1 MRELRR
7 VANEEDGRVVV
18 HEIEVSL
25 LRTKLDREAAR
36 VAKSVRRTC
45 LASDSR
51 ETDCGTG
58 PSPDFRKQ
66 LRTTQISDV
75 VCGLEVPVRACALC
89 VNLCREAVGWRLAKR
104 EAASWRRCT
113 YNTLRNTLT
122 VEVREKVDVVEV

>member
-1 MRELRR
+1 MGLGVALLGVDEVRELAGVLDEEDRR
-7 VANEEDGRVVV
+7 VVADQVVV
-18 HEIEVSL
+18 AVLGVEL
-25 LRTKLDREAAR
+25 QREAAR

-89 VNLCREAVGWRLAKR
+89 VNLCRGAVG
-104 EAASWRRCT
+104 
-113 YNTLRNTLT
+113 
-122 VEVREKVDVVEV
+122 